1 MKINRFVAWAALAL
15 LVVGAMG
22 FVSVRSLAQTTNP
35 PVTQDQACAA
45 QQADDDSIAAQ
56 TTGPDMDDLE
66 VQCGDQNESDGEA
79 EEASEG
85 SEPEAAPAGTPSIT
99 AEEAQAAAEA
109 YLNAGTASQ
118 VELDDQNGQ
127 LVYSVEI
134 NGTDVTVDA
143 LTGAVLGTES
153 GED

>member
-1 MKINRFVAWAALAL
+1 MKINRFVALAALTL
-15 LVVGAMG
+15 LVIGAMG
-22 FVSVRSLAQTTNP
+22 FVSMRSSAQTTNP
-35 PVTQDQACAA
+35 PTMQDEVCAA
-45 QQADDDSIAAQ
+45 QQADDDSAEAQ
-56 TTGPDMDDLE
+56 ADGSDTDALE
-66 VQCGDQNESDGEA
+66 VQCGDQNENDGEA
-79 EEASEG
+79 EDANEG
-85 SEPEAAPAGTPSIT
+85 GEQETAPTGTPSIT
-99 AEEAQAAAEA
+99 AAEAQATAEE

-118 VELDDQNGQ
+118 VELDDENGQ

>member
-1 MKINRFVAWAALAL
+1 MKINRFVALAVLAL

-22 FVSVRSLAQTTNP
+22 FVTVRSLARTTNSP
-35 PVTQDQACAA
+35 TAQDQACVDE
-45 QQADDDSIAAQ
+45 QDDDSADMQ
-56 TTGPDMDDLE
+56 TEGPDTDNQD
-66 VQCGDQNESDGEA
+66 VQCGDQNETDAEA
-79 EEASEG
+79 EDANGDAEQET
-85 SEPEAAPAGTPSIT
+85 APSGTPVIT
-99 AEEAQAAAEA
+99 AEEAQATAEA

-118 VELDDQNGQ
+118 VELDNENGQ

-153 GED
+153 AED

>member
-1 MKINRFVAWAALAL
+1 MKINRFVALAALAL

-22 FVSVRSLAQTTNP
+22 FVTVRSFAQTPNP
-35 PVTQDQACAA
+35 PVAGDQACAN
-45 QQADDDSIAAQ
+45 QQDDDSAALQ
-56 TTGPDMDDLE
+56 DAGPDMDDQE
-66 VQCGDQNESDGEA
+66 VQCGDQNEADGEA
-79 EEASEG
+79 EDVNAGAEQETALSE
-85 SEPEAAPAGTPSIT
+85 TPSIT
-99 AEEAQAAAEA
+99 AEEAQTTAEA

-143 LTGAVLGTES
+143 ITGAVLGAESTE
-153 GED
+153 D